1 VASLPL
7 TVAAAWA
14 LAGLLHWWPRLPS
27 LWRRRLSLASSVVG
41 LAFLVAAIR
50 SEGLRESATTSLVL
64 IAPARLTW
72 TASASASLYYY
83 VLTGVSLF
91 LGFAGLVAGEPL
103 ARWLSRRC
111 VLGAVAVA
119 WLVTL
124 VRILLEKSAAPV
136 PLVHSVG
143 VTAMAPGAGAYLATC
158 LRLGGGGAGLGALIR
173 PLVAYAFAVRALVAL
188 VGAVVTRAG
197 LGTHYDVSGF
207 TSVPLA
213 FAGTTYAFAPGSW
226 RQIVWLVA
234 LPQLVLWPLYTVVA
248 GMLGGGLARLLAQ
261 SQPRPAPHGSL
272 RVRDG
277 H

>member
-1 VASLPL
+1 VATLPL
-7 TVAAAWA
+7 TVIAAWA

-27 LWRRRLSLASSVVG
+27 AWRRRLSLAASLVG

-64 IAPARLTW
+64 IGPARHTA

-83 VLTGVSLF
+83 VLTGVSLL

-103 ARWLSRRC
+103 ARWLGRRC
-111 VLGAVAVA
+111 LVGAVAVA

-124 VRILLEKSAAPV
+124 VRVLLEKSAAPV
-136 PLVHSVG
+136 LLVHSVG
-143 VTAMAPGAGAYLATC
+143 VTAMAPVAGAYLATC
-158 LRLGGGGAGLGALIR
+158 LRLGGAGLGSLVR

-207 TSVPLA
+207 TSVSLVFTGA
-213 FAGTTYAFAPGSW
+213 TYAFAPGSW
-226 RQIVWLVA
+226 RQIAWLVA

-272 RVRDG
+272 RARDG